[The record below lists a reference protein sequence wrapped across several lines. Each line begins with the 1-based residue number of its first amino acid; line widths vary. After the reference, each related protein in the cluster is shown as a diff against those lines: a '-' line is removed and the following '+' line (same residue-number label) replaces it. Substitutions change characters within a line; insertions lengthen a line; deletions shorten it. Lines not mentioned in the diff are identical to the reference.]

1 MEANQKAIQTVEP
14 KQTSNTIYE
23 TKGGTMSQGNR
34 VGVSPVYI
42 SIVTAIG
49 AFSVSGLS
57 IFLGY
62 RLFLAGATGAFQFTV
77 EAEKAKASLLSV
89 APGLGFAAF
98 GMGIAIYALK
108 KLIGSPK

>member
-1 MEANQKAIQTVEP
+1 MNQE
-14 KQTSNTIYE
+14 YR
-23 TKGGTMSQGNR
+23 GGA
-34 VGVSPVYI
+34 SPVHV

-57 IFLGY
+57 IYLGY
-62 RLFLAGATGAFQFTV
+62 KLFLAGATGAFQFTV

-89 APGLGFAAF
+89 APGLGFAVF
-98 GMGIAIYALK
+98 GMCIAVYALK